1 MTYRR
6 YDNKDNLSGI
16 FYTYTPS
23 DGGTEYVENNLSRSY
38 GELTELHGND
48 KISFGY
54 DDRRRLKKITVA
66 GNTGSKTFD
75 YSEDTTKETVTAT
88 NENGGVVKCESAKD
102 GSYEKVYYNGTL
114 QLASNYNY
122 KGELESVEDKLSDEV
137 TAYGYN
143 SLGQMISYTEKQNNA
158 TKVKQNFVYDEYGNI
173 SQDKITGQVS
183 HTYNY
188 SYDDLFDR
196 RFNGMSFG
204 GITEEVTYDD
214 LDRIKTKKVTYNGAE
229 VYTKSY
235 AYRDVQHGSKIYATN
250 QPKSIVYKK
259 GTATKQNIQYAYNDM
274 TGKLSGITVN
284 GKTITYYYEYD
295 KLRREDSQLL
305 NASFAKYYHDNGNI
319 ATDIKGNY
327 QPGTSTVSGT
337 STFYTYDGDRL
348 TKFGN
353 EVCEYDNMGN
363 PTTYRGKSATWNG
376 RQLTKLGTTEFTYDG
391 QGRRVSKN
399 SLTFLYDSNGNIIK
413 QSNGLEFFYDFEG
426 IAALK
431 HNNTMYF
438 CLRDSQGN
446 IIALIDNNGNTVV
459 QYYYDAWGNHKVVD
473 ENGDEI
479 TSSTHIGNVNP
490 FRYRG
495 YYYDTETGLYFLQTR
510 YYDPEVGRFLNRDS
524 VQYADPET
532 INGLNLYAY
541 CLNNPIEY
549 TDPYGT
555 TEWWEW
561 LLGAAIIVAAVGLS
575 IATAGLASSF
585 SAALGGGFAASMAG
599 GAIASGASGA
609 ISAFGISVGS
619 QIIFNGADNIK
630 WNQVYNDTLNG
641 LASGIAAGAIFGA
654 IRYLFPIDKIASSLS
669 GLDRAQDYYN
679 RAEFIFRST
688 PILFNGGVMATE
700 RIVARLNFEIA
711 RYSLGLF
718 ENRFMLVNC
727 IVGNVYR
734 AGQFILKRIIGDI
747 IG

>member
-1 MTYRR
+1 M
-6 YDNKDNLSGI
+6 
-16 FYTYTPS
+16 
-23 DGGTEYVENNLSRSY
+23 
-38 GELTELHGND
+38 
-48 KISFGY
+48 
-54 DDRRRLKKITVA
+54 
-66 GNTGSKTFD
+66 
-75 YSEDTTKETVTAT
+75 
-88 NENGGVVKCESAKD
+88 
-102 GSYEKVYYNGTL
+102 
-114 QLASNYNY
+114 
-122 KGELESVEDKLSDEV
+122 
-137 TAYGYN
+137 
-143 SLGQMISYTEKQNNA
+143 
-158 TKVKQNFVYDEYGNI
+158 
-173 SQDKITGQVS
+173 
-183 HTYNY
+183 
-188 SYDDLFDR
+188 
-196 RFNGMSFG
+196 
-204 GITEEVTYDD
+204 
-214 LDRIKTKKVTYNGAE
+214 
-229 VYTKSY
+229 
-235 AYRDVQHGSKIYATN
+235 
-250 QPKSIVYKK
+250 
-259 GTATKQNIQYAYNDM
+259 
-274 TGKLSGITVN
+274 
-284 GKTITYYYEYD
+284 
-295 KLRREDSQLL
+295 
-305 NASFAKYYHDNGNI
+305 
-319 ATDIKGNY
+319 
-327 QPGTSTVSGT
+327 
-337 STFYTYDGDRL
+337 
-348 TKFGN
+348 
-353 EVCEYDNMGN
+353 
-363 PTTYRGKSATWNG
+363 W
-376 RQLTKLGTTEFTYDG
+376 
-391 QGRRVSKN
+391 
-399 SLTFLYDSNGNIIK
+399 
-413 QSNGLEFFYDFEG
+413 
-426 IAALK
+426 
-431 HNNTMYF
+431 
-438 CLRDSQGN
+438 
-446 IIALIDNNGNTVV
+446 LIDNNGNTVV
-459 QYYYDAWGNHKVVD
+459 EYYYDAWGNHMIVNANISD
-473 ENGDEI
+473 SEI
-479 TSSTHIGNVNP
+479 TTLSPIGDINP
-490 FRYRG
+490 FRYTG
-495 YYYDTETGLYFLQTR
+495 YYYDVETGLYFLQTR

-609 ISAFGISVGS
+609 ISAFGIIVGS